1 MIIAKSMTLFLWICL
16 AHVVTGK
23 IKLIIPATQKR
34 ILLHTRAYGQQKL
47 WRYYWANGQ
56 LKLWRYYCTQLQ
68 GLQAESNTHNEISF
82 KHQIKLGSRKH
93 NTRSTK
99 ATGTSKKGNLKLCGE
114 GDSDVLTE
122 KTEIG
127 CYMIV
132 TDRRRLRRLD
142 VESILEVACTSYCSG
157 IRTFFSSQWVS
168 LFLCTEP
175 SCLWHACASVPSFQ
189 K

>member
-1 MIIAKSMTLFLWICL
+1 MDYSGNAKEDPTAYQSQWTTETL
-16 AHVVTGK
+16 K
-23 IKLIIPATQKR
+23 ILLSQWAIETLK
-34 ILLHTRAYGQQKL
+34 ILLHTTSGPTGRV
-47 WRYYWANGQ
+47 
-56 LKLWRYYCTQLQ
+56 
-68 GLQAESNTHNEISF
+68 NTHNEISF